1 MEWPRQS
8 SPSIYEYMY
17 EDGIKTQARY
27 SEQPFD
33 RDHDVEIK
41 SKEKQVSII
50 KLGLT
55 EWRVAHGEK

>member
-1 MEWPRQS
+1 
-8 SPSIYEYMY
+8 MY